1 MYERILVPLDGSE
14 VGESAL
20 AAIEELVSK
29 LAPKVKV
36 EVTVVRVISSLSH
49 YVISGETSAQIP
61 YTKQEMEHR
70 EKEIE
75 GYLDKI
81 SANLRSNGAI
91 TKTKVAIG
99 NATEEIIKL
108 AQETKTDLVA
118 MSTHG
123 RSGFSRLA
131 FGSVTD
137 KILRSIN
144 TPVLVIKAPKEPKTT

>member
-20 AAIEELVSK
+20 VSIEELVSK

-49 YVISGETSAQIP
+49 YVISGETSAQVP

-137 KILRSIN
+137 KVLRSIN
-144 TPVLVIKAPKEPKTT
+144 IPVLVIKAPKEPKTT